1 MKRTLPL
8 ALFVFMLLLAA
19 RSMAQQDIHFT
30 QFYEL
35 PMLRNPALSG
45 LFNGSLRFTSAYRS
59 QWASVTTPYRTMA
72 LGAEVNI
79 AKGFTAGDFM
89 TLGVQV
95 TNDIAGDSRLSRSQ
109 FMPVINYHKL
119 LNEEH
124 STLLSLAF
132 MGGWVT
138 ESFDP
143 THLRFDDQ
151 FVNGSYSASNP
162 TSQTFSRTGFQ
173 YYDLST
179 GLSFSTVVGGS
190 TKLYAGASM
199 FHILEPSLT
208 FMQDNDIHLN
218 RKYGVN
224 AGMMT
229 NTGEYTRLTAYADY
243 FMQGGSRLFQLGLL
257 YSYDLSAMND
267 GSPWTIT
274 GGLVYRHKD
283 AAMAVAKFNNAR
295 FSFGLSYDVNISKLS
310 TASTYRGGL
319 ELTFAFIGLWNAD
332 KVASSKVQCPTD
344 IW

>member
-1 MKRTLPL
+1 MKRKLPL
-8 ALFVFMLLLAA
+8 YLIVGMILLTM

-45 LFNGSLRFTSAYRS
+45 IFSGKFRFTSAYRS
-59 QWASVTTPYRTMA
+59 QWASVTTPYRTLA
-72 LGAEVNI
+72 LGTELNL
-79 AKGFTAGDFM
+79 AKGFTSGDFL

-109 FMPVINYHKL
+109 FMPVLNYHKL
-119 LNEEH
+119 LDEEH

-173 YYDLST
+173 YKDLST
-179 GLSFSTVVGGS
+179 GLSFSTIVGGS
-190 TKLYAGASM
+190 TKLYAGAAM
-199 FHILEPSLT
+199 FHILEPALT
-208 FMQDNDIHLN
+208 FMQDNEVHLN

-229 NTGEYTRLTAYADY
+229 PTGEFTRLTAYGDY
-243 FMQGGSRLFQLGLL
+243 FIQGGSRLLQLGLL
-257 YSYDLSAMND
+257 YSYDLSAMSD
-267 GSPWTIT
+267 ASPWSVT

-283 AAMAVAKFNNAR
+283 AAMAVAKFSNPS

-319 ELTFAFIGLWNAD
+319 ELTFSWIGLWNAD
-332 KVASSKVQCPTD
+332 KVASSKVQCPTNL
-344 IW
+344 W

>member
-8 ALFVFMLLLAA
+8 AFIVSLSLLGL
-19 RSMAQQDIHFT
+19 RSAAQQDIHFT

-45 LFNGSLRFTSAYRS
+45 LFNGQLRFTSAYRS
-59 QWASVTTPYRTMA
+59 QWASVTTPYRTLA
-72 LGAEVNI
+72 LGAEVNV
-79 AKGFTAGDFM
+79 AKGFTAGDFI
-89 TLGVQV
+89 TLGVQAS
-95 TNDIAGDSRLSRSQ
+95 NDIAGDSRLSRAQ
-109 FMPVINYHKL
+109 IMPVLNYHKL

-143 THLRFDDQ
+143 SHLRFDDQ
-151 FVNGSYSASNP
+151 FLNGSYSSSNP
-162 TSQTFSRTGFQ
+162 TSQTFNRTGFQ
-173 YYDLST
+173 YHDLST
-179 GLSFSTVVGGS
+179 GLSFSTIIAGG
-190 TKLYAGASM
+190 TKLYAGVSM
-199 FHILEPSLT
+199 YHILEPALT

-218 RKYGVN
+218 RKYGAN
-224 AGMMT
+224 AGMILP
-229 NTGEYTRLTAYADY
+229 TGEFTRLTAYGDY
-243 FMQGGSRLFQLGLL
+243 FTQGGSRLFQLGML
-257 YSYDLSAMND
+257 YTYDLSAMSD
-267 GSPWTIT
+267 ASTWSVT
-274 GGLVYRHKD
+274 GGMVYRHKD
-283 AAMAVAKFNNAR
+283 AAMAVAKFSNTK

-319 ELTFAFIGLWNAD
+319 ELTFSWIGLWNAD